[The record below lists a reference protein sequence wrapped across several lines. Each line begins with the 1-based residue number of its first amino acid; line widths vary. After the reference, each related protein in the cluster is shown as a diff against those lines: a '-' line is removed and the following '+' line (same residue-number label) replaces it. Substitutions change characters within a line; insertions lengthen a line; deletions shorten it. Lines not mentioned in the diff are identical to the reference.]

1 MTISSAD
8 AVWQGSLKEGRG
20 KVHLHSKTFEGEYTF
35 ASRFET
41 GKGTN
46 PEELVAA
53 AHAACYSMQLSGLL
67 TAAGKPPKRI
77 NTTAK
82 VEIIAGKG
90 ITSIALETSAEV
102 PGIDEAAFLEAA
114 EKAREI
120 CPVSQAL
127 KAVGNITLKAH
138 LQ

>member
-1 MTISSAD
+1 MTVSSAD
-8 AVWQGSLKEGRG
+8 AVWNGSLKEGSG
-20 KVHLHSKTFEGEYTF
+20 KVHLHSKTFEGDYTF

-46 PEELVAA
+46 PEELIAA

-67 TAAGKPPKRI
+67 TAAGKPPKSIR
-77 NTTAK
+77 TTAK

-90 ITSIALETSAEV
+90 ITSIALETHADV
-102 PGIDEAAFLEAA
+102 PGIDKHGFNEAAQ
-114 EKAREI
+114 KAREI

-127 KAVGNITLKAH
+127 KAVSNITLKAT
-138 LQ
+138 LA

>member
-8 AVWQGSLKEGRG
+8 AIWYGTLKEGSG

-35 ASRFET
+35 ASRFEN

-67 TAAGKPPKRI
+67 AAAGTPPKSI
-77 NTTAK
+77 NTTAE

-90 ITSIALETSAEV
+90 ITSIALETTAEV
-102 PGIDEAAFLEAA
+102 PGIDQAAFMEVA
-114 EKAREI
+114 EKARQT
-120 CPVSQAL
+120 CPVSRAL
-127 KAVGNITLKAH
+127 AAVSDITVKARLR
-138 LQ
+138 

>member
-8 AVWQGSLKEGRG
+8 AIWNGSLKEGSG

-41 GKGTN
+41 AKGTN
-46 PEELVAA
+46 PEELIAA

-67 TAAGKPPKRI
+67 TAAGKPPTSIRT
-77 NTTAK
+77 NAK

-90 ITSIALETSAEV
+90 ITAINLETEAVV
-102 PGIDEAAFLEAA
+102 PGIDNAGFQDAAN
-114 EKAREI
+114 KAREI
-120 CPVSQAL
+120 CPVSVAL
-127 KAVGNITLKAH
+127 KAVGNITLKAT
-138 LQ
+138 LK